1 MAMIAPFKGLTY
13 NFGKM
18 GDISKLIAPPYDVI
32 TEKEQK
38 EYYRTHSNNVIRL
51 ILGKKKT
58 GDSDWDN
65 RYTRAAD
72 YLKRW
77 ESEDILV
84 RADYPSIYLTS
95 HSYDLGDGSGLRV
108 RWGFIALVRIEDED
122 SGVILPHERTFSAH
136 RDDRLKLMRACRTQ
150 LSQVF
155 ALYDDLDSGILDD
168 LKKAS
173 SSPSQVAF
181 DYRDGTSH
189 RMWIVR
195 DQSIFKKITDAMTD
209 KSIFIADGHHRYET
223 SRNFRNIMRARYGRG
238 KGNRSYEYIM
248 MYLTDMNNKGLT
260 ILPSHRLI
268 KSPREFRRDIF
279 FKRARQWFEI
289 DEFPLSGPGEDN
301 TSRGVKQMLEEKG
314 LHTSAI
320 GFHYHGG
327 DRYYILSLKKGVMDE
342 MGQDL
347 HPSLRKLD
355 TLVLSRLLLQK
366 CLGFTRED
374 MDNEGI
380 FHYNSNIEDS
390 ISLVNSGVYDMTF
403 MLNPTRVDQVK
414 EVAKNSLMMP
424 RKSTYFY
431 PKVLT
436 GLVFNKIDPLETI
449 QIP

>member
-1 MAMIAPFKGLTY
+1 MALIAPFKGLTY
-13 NFGKM
+13 NFRKM
-18 GDISKLIAPPYDVI
+18 GDLSKLMAPPYDVI
-32 TEKEQK
+32 SEKEQE
-38 EYYRTHSNNVIRL
+38 EYYRTHPNNVIRL
-51 ILGKKKT
+51 ILGRKKR
-58 GDSDWDN
+58 GDSDLDN

-72 YLKRW
+72 YLRRW

-95 HSYDLGDGSGLRV
+95 HSYDAGEGSGLRV

-122 SGVILPHERTFSAH
+122 SGVIRPHERTFSAH
-136 RDDRLKLMRACRTQ
+136 RYDRLKLMRACRTQ

-155 ALYDDLDSGILDD
+155 ALYDDPDSRILDD
-168 LKKAS
+168 LKEAS
-173 SSPSQVAF
+173 SSTPQVAF
-181 DYRDGTSH
+181 DFRDGTSH

-195 DQSIFKKITDAMTD
+195 DQSVFRKITDAMAD
-209 KSIFIADGHHRYET
+209 KSIFIADGHHRYEI
-223 SRNFRNIMRARYGRG
+223 SRSFRNTMRARYGRG
-238 KGNRSYEYIM
+238 MGNRSHEYIM
-248 MYLTDMNNKGLT
+248 MYLTHMDNKGLT

-268 KSPREFRRDIF
+268 KSPREFRCDIF
-279 FKRARQWFEI
+279 FERARQWFEI
-289 DEFPLSGPGEDN
+289 DEFPLSGIGEDS
-301 TSRGVKQMLEEKG
+301 TSRGIKQVLEEKG
-314 LHTSAI
+314 LHTTAI
-320 GFHYHGG
+320 GFYYHGG
-327 DRYYILSLKKGVMDE
+327 DRYYILSLKTGVMDE

-355 TLVLSRLLLQK
+355 TLVLSRLVLQK

-380 FHYNSNIEDS
+380 FHYNSDIEDS
-390 ISLVNSGVYDMTF
+390 ISLVNSGVYEMTF

-424 RKSTYFY
+424 RKSTYFC

-436 GLVFNKIDPLETI
+436 GLVFNKIDPHETI